1 MMSHSSNRT
10 PATAAAKT
18 SRRILVIDDD
28 RDFVEAV
35 RTLLQL
41 HGHHVEVAFDGVTG
55 LEAATLSVADVVVL
69 DVALPKLNGYEV
81 CRRIREQ
88 KLAKQPLIVA
98 ATGWEQLVDLT
109 LGKSAG
115 FDAYLVKPFNYEE
128 LSAVLKNPS
137 DRPLAPQ

>member
-1 MMSHSSNRT
+1 MSHSSNRT
-10 PATAAAKT
+10 PAMVAAKT

-35 RTLLQL
+35 RTLLQRN
-41 HGHHVEVAFDGVTG
+41 GHHVEVAFDGVAG
-55 LEAATLSVADVVVL
+55 LEAAMLSVADAVVL

-81 CRRIREQ
+81 CRRIKEQ

-98 ATGWEQLVDLT
+98 ATGWEQLVDLK
-109 LGKSAG
+109 LGKSSG

-128 LSAVLKNPS
+128 LSAVLENQS
-137 DRPLAPQ
+137 DRPLG

>member
-1 MMSHSSNRT
+1 MAHSSNRT
-10 PATAAAKT
+10 PATTAAKT

-35 RTLLQL
+35 RTLLQVN
-41 HGHHVEVAFDGVTG
+41 GHHVDVAFDGVAG
-55 LEAATLSVADVVVL
+55 LEAAMLSVADAVVL

-98 ATGWEQLVDLT
+98 ATGWEQLVDLK
-109 LGKSAG
+109 LGKAAG

-128 LSAVLKNPS
+128 LSAVLENSS
-137 DRPLAPQ
+137 DRPLG

>member
-1 MMSHSSNRT
+1 MSHSSNRT
-10 PATAAAKT
+10 PGAKT

-41 HGHHVEVAFDGVTG
+41 NGHHVEVAFDGVAG
-55 LEAATLSVADVVVL
+55 LEAAILLKADAVVL

-98 ATGWEQLVDLT
+98 ATGWEQLVDFK

-128 LSAVLKNPS
+128 LSAVLESPS
-137 DRPLAPQ
+137 ERPLG

>member
-1 MMSHSSNRT
+1 MSHSSNRT
-10 PATAAAKT
+10 PPTAAAKS

-28 RDFVEAV
+28 RDYVEAV

-41 HGHHVEVAFDGVTG
+41 NGHRVDVAFDGIAG
-55 LEAATLSVADVVVL
+55 LEAATLSMADAVVL
-69 DVALPKLNGYEV
+69 DVALPNLNGYEV

-98 ATGWEQLVDLT
+98 ATGWEQLVDLE

-128 LSAVLKNPS
+128 LSAILENPS
-137 DRPLAPQ
+137 YRRLG